1 MKMLSISLLS
11 ISLAVI
17 SFSPLLRTAQAF
29 QTPVGYVLEIE
40 GEWYLNG
47 DTSRP
52 LERWQKLPP
61 GGTISI
67 KARTPAARIVI
78 SSLNGGLVDSRDC
91 EADGCSR
98 PITLPG
104 NKAPRSLLRVGFD
117 ATVAL
122 LLGSPPVYSIH
133 RVRTFGGAL
142 TEGVVKLDRGEIDF
156 SPVLKQTGRYYLR
169 WRKRAPASKPGKWS
183 NRVGLG
189 TESDRPALVAASNFK
204 PGLYEVNLQRL
215 EGGSYETFAS
225 AWVMVSAATGYENAA
240 ASFRQAVAL
249 TEQWGTKVEPDTAR
263 QFLRAHLDYL
273 AGQAASKR

>member
-1 MKMLSISLLS
+1 MKMLSISLL
-11 ISLAVI
+11 ISLTVI
-17 SFSPLLRTAQAF
+17 SFTPLLRTARAA

-47 DTSRP
+47 NTSKP
-52 LERWQKLPP
+52 LERWQKLSP

-78 SSLNGGLVDSRDC
+78 SSLDGGLVDSRDC
-91 EADGCSR
+91 EADGCPL

-104 NKAPRSLLRVGFD
+104 SKAQRSLLRVGFD

-133 RVRTFGGAL
+133 RVRTFGATL

-156 SPVLKQTGRYYLR
+156 SPVLKQTGRYYLS
-169 WRKRAPASKPGKWS
+169 WRARSRTGKTGKWS
-183 NRVGLG
+183 NPVGLG
-189 TESDRPALVAASNFK
+189 TERDRPAQVAAAGVK
-204 PGLYEVNLQRL
+204 PGLYEVNLQRF
-215 EGGSYETFAS
+215 ERGSYETFAS
-225 AWVMVSAATGYENAA
+225 AWVMVSAPTGYENAA

-249 TEQWGTKVEPDTAR
+249 TEQWGTKVKPDTSR
-263 QFLRAHLDYL
+263 QFLRAHLDHL
-273 AGQAASKR
+273 AGQALSKR